1 LQQTPQPDLF
11 GVQPQ
16 PTPAPVKSFKPQPEK
31 QQENQLPSANLFDD
45 FENLIN
51 DELLDPE
58 ILSII
63 QEDPAL
69 LAAIQ
74 EDPSL
79 LNEAI
84 FNDNNQ
90 IVEPAPQPKIAAAP
104 QFSVTTIFKSGRNP
118 GEFTRLIS
126 TIYYDERRKRD
137 TLGKKEPQ
145 YNSRIIQTIDDLG
158 SDSES
163 GAVVSDVIQSGLNF

>member
-1 LQQTPQPDLF
+1 MNNETKYKND
-11 GVQPQ
+11 
-16 PTPAPVKSFKPQPEK
+16 
-31 QQENQLPSANLFDD
+31 NLF
-45 FENLIN
+45 
-51 DELLDPE
+51 
-58 ILSII
+58 
-63 QEDPAL
+63 Q
-69 LAAIQ
+69 
-74 EDPSL
+74 
-79 LNEAI
+79 
-84 FNDNNQ
+84 
-90 IVEPAPQPKIAAAP
+90 IAAAP